1 MYLYETKYWKII
13 FKEKQ
18 SFLGRCKIVNK
29 EKKRSLSELT
39 SEEWVELGKIE
50 KDLEDV
56 MKCLFDAT
64 MFNFVCLM
72 NNAYRDETTPYIHF
86 HFIPR
91 YNHEVVLFEKKYS
104 DKHFGNNFY
113 KWSNDKKDKQK
124 NIFSTD
130 EIADIYLLIKK
141 ELDKKFDKI

>member
-1 MYLYETKYWKII
+1 MRL
-13 FKEKQ
+13 F
-18 SFLGRCKIVNK
+18 
-29 EKKRSLSELT
+29 
-39 SEEWVELGKIE
+39 
-50 KDLEDV
+50 
-56 MKCLFDAT
+56 CLK
-64 MFNFVCLM
+64 
-72 NNAYRDETTPYIHF
+72 
-86 HFIPR
+86 
-91 YNHEVVLFEKKYS
+91 KKYS